1 MLAADVNVWGF
12 DARAVGGDADERA
25 FRSLLAERDGS
36 RGLSGT
42 ARGCAA
48 SRAFTRVPEQ
58 VGGVARELD
67 YLVGCASAA
76 AAFMRGATENGCGVA
91 GAAPWVWS
99 DHRPVWVELDL
110 GAVAGAASAV
120 SSLPIESPLPGAK
133 WDLATPAHHAALRAE
148 CVTRLAPIEAAL
160 REGGLARWEG
170 RAEHAAAEI
179 ARVLVDVETA
189 AIGRPRRTQEHGRPP
204 MWWTAEVAA
213 AAEDCEDWVAILQA
227 ATAAGGSIALDDGAV
242 ISTTHA
248 SVEAA
253 RCRRL
258 FRDARLAALASWMQQ
273 RVRRARRERDDPRAT
288 RAVHAAVCDSIETV
302 APSCGVAEEHAWRVK
317 RDGDSGLVF
326 GDAAASSLASAIH
339 AWHEYDPDDARW
351 YRASARARAH
361 ALARDNGGGFFSLPI

>member
-1 MLAADVNVWGF
+1 MRGYYVAARRDRTANGGGVLIYVRGALAAVELEVGGGDSVELVAIELPLYATAVRVACGYRPPGDDAAAFFGAVSDFGASAERDGAVWVLAADVNVWGF

-148 CVTRLAPIEAAL
+148 CVTQLAPIEAAL

-170 RAEHAAAEI
+170 HAEHAAAEI

-213 AAEDCEDWVAILQA
+213 AADDCEDWVAILQA

-242 ISTTHA
+242 IST
-248 SVEAA
+248 
-253 RCRRL
+253 
-258 FRDARLAALASWMQQ
+258 
-273 RVRRARRERDDPRAT
+273 
-288 RAVHAAVCDSIETV
+288 
-302 APSCGVAEEHAWRVK
+302 
-317 RDGDSGLVF
+317 
-326 GDAAASSLASAIH
+326 
-339 AWHEYDPDDARW
+339 
-351 YRASARARAH
+351 AH
-361 ALARDNGGGFFSLPI
+361 A